1 MLRALTGVVYNCGQ
15 THRKAVTVKLS
26 PRMRTLLLVVDGL
39 ALVGVVA
46 FSVLAALERDQST
59 YVVGQIVCAVLI
71 LGSTLLLHRSERG
84 PQ

>member
-1 MLRALTGVVYNCGQ
+1 
-15 THRKAVTVKLS
+15 
-26 PRMRTLLLVVDGL
+26 MRTLLLVVDGL

-46 FSVLAALERDQST
+46 FSVLAALERDQSA
-59 YVVGQIVCAVLI
+59 YVVGQIVCAMLI

>member
-1 MLRALTGVVYNCGQ
+1 M
-15 THRKAVTVKLS
+15 TVKLS
-26 PRMRTLLLVVDGL
+26 AGMRTLLLVVDGL

-46 FSVLAALERDQST
+46 FSVLAALERDQSA
-59 YVVGQIVCAVLI
+59 YVVGQIVCAMLI

>member
-1 MLRALTGVVYNCGQ
+1 
-15 THRKAVTVKLS
+15 
-26 PRMRTLLLVVDGL
+26 MRTLLLVVDGL

-46 FSVLAALERDQST
+46 FSVLAALERDQSA

-71 LGSTLLLHRSERG
+71 LGSTLLLHRGERG

>member
-1 MLRALTGVVYNCGQ
+1 M
-15 THRKAVTVKLS
+15 TVKLS
-26 PRMRTLLLVVDGL
+26 AGMRTLLLVVDGL

-46 FSVLAALERDQST
+46 FSVLAALERDQSA

>member
-71 LGSTLLLHRSERG
+71 LGSTLLLHRSERA
-84 PQ
+84 PH